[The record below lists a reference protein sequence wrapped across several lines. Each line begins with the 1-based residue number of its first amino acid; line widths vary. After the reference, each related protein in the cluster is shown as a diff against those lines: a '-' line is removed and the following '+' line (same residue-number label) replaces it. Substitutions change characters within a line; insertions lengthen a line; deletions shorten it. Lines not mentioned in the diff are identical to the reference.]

1 MEAINVHS
9 IVLVTA
15 DDTEIEQI
23 KVLLKKVTM
32 K

>member
-15 DDTEIEQI
+15 DDMEIEQI
-23 KVLLKKVTM
+23 KVLLKKVTV

>member
-1 MEAINVHS
+1 MEAINVYS

-23 KVLLKKVTM
+23 KVLLKKVTV